1 MVGHTVAECCLTE
14 QCRGQPL
21 GLLLQIRC
29 MVGQVMA
36 TKVQLTFSQLQNFM
50 GQLALD
56 LQLTFY
62 FWGHTDVAV
71 LPSNASSSFSEEV
84 LRCIAVA
91 ASSDEGWPS
100 VMVGALKLYCGQMY
114 PCMTRAQL
122 TKAE

>member
-1 MVGHTVAECCLTE
+1 M
-14 QCRGQPL
+14 
-21 GLLLQIRC
+21 
-29 MVGQVMA
+29 GQVLA
-36 TKVQLTFSQLQNFM
+36 TKVQLTFSQLQNLM
-50 GQLALD
+50 GQLSLD

-91 ASSDEGWPS
+91 ATSDEGWPS
-100 VMVGALKLYCGQMY
+100 VMVGALKLHCSRMY
-114 PCMTRAQL
+114 PCMTRVQL